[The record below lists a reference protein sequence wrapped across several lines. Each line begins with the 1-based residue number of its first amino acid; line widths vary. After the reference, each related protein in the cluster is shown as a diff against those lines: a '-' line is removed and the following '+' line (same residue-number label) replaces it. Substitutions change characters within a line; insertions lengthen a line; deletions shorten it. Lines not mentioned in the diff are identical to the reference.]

1 MSDSLKFQLHVTER
15 HTNLCDASIQSMI
28 FLEPRASKYVEFY
41 SNKTWRILRSLE
53 TETNEWHHSGC
64 KVHEQ
69 HTRKHTAMSDA
80 RKTIPAGR
88 TPGKTPGTALYLI
101 RPPLQWCMVEA
112 ASCCGGIP
120 QLVDMVARVISAKHI
135 HSLKVRCSTAISP
148 GTGDSPSS
156 PTKLEMIS

>member
-1 MSDSLKFQLHVTER
+1 MLLSITLICVMLPYSLWSFW
-15 HTNLCDASIQSMI
+15 NLGLKICG
-28 FLEPRASKYVEFY
+28 
-41 SNKTWRILRSLE
+41 ILLQQNMADTSEHRDW
-53 TETNEWHHSGC
+53 NQWVNHSGC
-64 KVHEQ
+64 TVHEQ

-80 RKTIPAGR
+80 RKTIPTGR
-88 TPGKTPGTALYLI
+88 TPGKTPGTALCLI

-156 PTKLEMIS
+156 PTKLEIIF